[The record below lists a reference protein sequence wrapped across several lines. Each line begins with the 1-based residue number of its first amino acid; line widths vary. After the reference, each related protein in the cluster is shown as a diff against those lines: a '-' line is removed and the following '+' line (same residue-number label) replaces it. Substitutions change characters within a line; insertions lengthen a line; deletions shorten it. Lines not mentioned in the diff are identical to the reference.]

1 MAMHKQYAVEVKTR
15 SMPDRWQNAVWFET
29 GCKQH
34 YVRTEVAAQTVL
46 EGIHKRFD
54 HAPYLFIIESR
65 IRVREVSDWELVQGA
80 KVLGVSE
87 EG

>member
-1 MAMHKQYAVEVKTR
+1 MAMHKEYIVEVRYASHPEKWANATPIIMKGHQFVR
-15 SMPDRWQNAVWFET
+15 SME
-29 GCKQH
+29 
-34 YVRTEVAAQTVL
+34 AAETVL
-46 EGIHKRFD
+46 SDMHEFCDRDPDF
-54 HAPYLFIIESR
+54 FIIESR